1 MEGTNCAERALL
13 PEKSLREKL
22 NQAIKDDFSKVTLVS
37 TIKYFKQHNANE
49 CVDATIKIMEYVK
62 KETEVPKQ
70 YKTLL
75 REIRKDSPI
84 SSWLPSYSRHKTFV
98 IILESRL

>member
-1 MEGTNCAERALL
+1 VDGTNCAERALL

-22 NQAIKDDFSKVTLVS
+22 TQAIEDDFSKVTLLS
-37 TIKYFKQHNANE
+37 TIEYFKQHNANE
-49 CVDATIKIMEYVK
+49 CVDATIKIIEYVK

-75 REIRKDSPI
+75 REIKKESPI
-84 SSWLPSYSRHKTFV
+84 RERCKKKKLKKKTNKC
-98 IILESRL
+98 

>member
-13 PEKSLREKL
+13 PEKALREKL
-22 NQAIKDDFSKVTLVS
+22 NQVIKSKATLVS
-37 TIKYFKQHNANE
+37 TIKYFKAHSGKQ
-49 CVDATIKIMEYVK
+49 CVDATTKIMEYVK
-62 KETEVPKQ
+62 RGSEVPKQ

-84 SSWLPSYSRHKTFV
+84 SSWLPSYSQRDT
-98 IILESRL
+98 